1 MPLYDNA
8 DAILTSGVQANS
20 TTLFSGGRA
29 LSILSRSGPAMG
41 MMDPEALHVTTLL
54 LPISPHP
61 FLDLFSP

>member
-41 MMDPEALHVTTLL
+41 MMDPA
-54 LPISPHP
+54 SPHRGGH
-61 FLDLFSP
+61 DDHVDYGGRQDCA